1 MAMCGTAVT
10 VTAVNGQA
18 GYGIIDENNC
28 VIAGVFVTGDAA
40 KDLALA
46 RIFNASFDMLAAL
59 KGARDAIDAIPEGI
73 RGVHDSLLNRQLR
86 RIDEA
91 IARASGQQV

>member
-1 MAMCGTAVT
+1 MASM
-10 VTAVNGQA
+10 QA
-18 GYGIIDENNC
+18 SQRLS
-28 VIAGVFVTGDAA
+28 VIYVEYDVHQE
-40 KDLALA
+40 
-46 RIFNASFDMLAAL
+46 MLAAL

-91 IARASGQQV
+91 IAKATNRQ